1 MKKLIYL
8 LIVVMVII
16 GGGAGYIYHEI
27 NKPEKYAKVI
37 EIKSDV
43 PLKKSLSV
51 LPISKNIIFK
61 GYLKYRNEGKGI
73 KAGYYELKGNLNMKE
88 LIDVLEEGKDKVFR
102 LTIPEG
108 YSVAEIAELLE
119 KMGKIDKD
127 KFYKTFNEI
136 EFPYPTPNGNFE
148 GYLYPETYYIPENY
162 DERLIL
168 RTLLREFLKKFP
180 PENYPNK
187 EEFYQK
193 LIMASILEREAKLDK
208 EKPLMASVFYNR
220 IDKGM
225 KLASDATVNFVYN
238 YKKKRMY
245 YKDLEI
251 DSPYNTYKYKGL
263 PPAPIS
269 NPSVVSVEAA
279 YTPAKTDYLFFVAKG
294 DGGHFFSKTYR
305 EHLEFQRKNKE
316 NK

>member
-168 RTLLREFLKKFP
+168 RTLLREFLKRFP

-193 LIMASILEREAKLDK
+193 LIMASILEREAKLDE

-220 IDKGM
+220 MDKGM

-279 YTPAKTDYLFFVAKG
+279 YNPAKTDYLFFVAKG

>member
-8 LIVVMVII
+8 LIVVIIII

-193 LIMASILEREAKLDK
+193 LIMASILEREAKLDE
-208 EKPLMASVFYNR
+208 EKSLMASVFYNR

-279 YTPAKTDYLFFVAKG
+279 YNPAKTDYLFFVAKG

>member
-119 KMGKIDKD
+119 KMGKINKD

-220 IDKGM
+220 IGKGM

-279 YTPAKTDYLFFVAKG
+279 YNPAKTDYLFFVAKG

>member
-8 LIVVMVII
+8 LIVVMIII
-16 GGGAGYIYHEI
+16 GGGVGYIYHEI
-27 NKPEKYAKVI
+27 NKPQEYAKVI

-193 LIMASILEREAKLDK
+193 LIMASILEREAKLDE

-220 IDKGM
+220 MDKGM

-279 YTPAKTDYLFFVAKG
+279 YNPAKTDYLFFVAKG

>member
-8 LIVVMVII
+8 LIVVIIII

-27 NKPEKYAKVI
+27 NKPQKYAKVI

-108 YSVAEIAELLE
+108 YSVVEVAELLE

-279 YTPAKTDYLFFVAKG
+279 YNPAKTDYLFFVAKG